1 MKKYISIFILIFA
14 SLFLYGHPKPT
25 QLPMAISHET
35 VRADSAHGFD
45 VLHYDITMEIDE
57 INEFISG
64 SVEALVEADEV
75 ISEIS
80 YELENMSVDN
90 VLLNGSPA
98 NYDYSNNLITI
109 QLGTMNPGDVFNT
122 QVEYSGNPLWNGLG
136 MFFNPSYVFT
146 ISDPNASRYWWPC
159 YDHPWDKAIVDLHI
173 TARDDWLVA
182 SNGIRISIIDN
193 FNGTKTHNWQ
203 GYNPMTTFLVSV
215 VARNFVELNGNFG
228 AIPIQNFVPPG
239 MVANATE
246 DFSNLPIM
254 MQIYS
259 DLYGDY
265 PFEKYGNAVTNFATY
280 AAMEHQTMVT
290 MTNNWITGNHT
301 YETGIAHELA
311 HQWFGNCLTP
321 LTWADVWLSEG
332 FATYSEATYM
342 QAWQGFEAMVN
353 YIESSFHNYYI
364 NWAGSTPYTI
374 YDPPNPNM
382 YFTPV
387 TYEKAA
393 SVLHMLRLIMG
404 DETFFNTLQTYFT
417 QYYNSNVISTEFQ
430 EVCENVSGLDLEQFF
445 QQWIFQPGLPS
456 MEYTYFIN
464 AGAATTEIMTYVQ
477 TTSNS
482 STDFYIHVPIHI
494 NYDTYHD
501 SILVE
506 GTPLAPLQTIS
517 LITSPD
523 YESFEFDPHHWVLS
537 RSNTFR
543 ACEINNA
550 YPADNKVIVYW
561 NEFWEEIGVDG
572 YNLYRSTTPTGTFEQ
587 INTTLITDNS
597 FIDES
602 VTNGITYYYRLKA
615 VKDTNFETPFS
626 DICEA
631 TPMEFPLD
639 QGILVI
645 DETNDNNGT
654 QGNPDDI
661 MVDEFYDTV
670 LNVDFT
676 AYDYNDEGVPALDLL
691 VNYSTIIWH
700 DDDMFVNH
708 IDDNINNLGSYLAG
722 GGNLIISGWKTAS
735 EIPDFFKSDFLDCYE
750 TQLIS
755 QWEFTGATSSQY
767 SNLALDPDKVNPVF
781 NGTLPYVSIFPTAEN
796 GIYEFDGTAG
806 SQFIGEL
813 CALKDLPD
821 GTFVLLGFPLFFFY
835 EDGVEAFFDQL
846 LDEIGETGV
855 EENIILPDCFYSFF
869 YPNPFNPSSTI
880 EFNLPEENVVS
891 LNIFNIK
898 GQKVRTL
905 IDEQKPAGKHT
916 TVWNGKN
923 SSGQPVSSGVY
934 FYVLKAGTYG
944 KTEKMI
950 LLK

>member
-1 MKKYISIFILIFA
+1 MKKHIFIFILIFA
-14 SLFLYGHPKPT
+14 SLFLYSHPKPT
-25 QLPMAISHET
+25 QLPMGITHET

-57 INEFISG
+57 VNEFISG
-64 SVEALVEADEV
+64 SVEAIVEADEV

-80 YELENMSVDN
+80 YELEDMSVDN

-98 NYDYSNNLITI
+98 TYDYSNNLITI
-109 QLGTMNPGDVFNT
+109 QLDTMNPGDVFTT
-122 QVEYSGNPLWNGLG
+122 QVDYSGNPTWNGLG
-136 MFFNPSYVFT
+136 MFFNPNYVFT
-146 ISDPNASRYWWPC
+146 ISDPNASRFWWPC

-173 TARDDWLVA
+173 TTREDWDA
-182 SNGIRISIIDN
+182 ACNGLRTSIVN
-193 FNGTKTHNWQ
+193 NPNGTRTHNWE
-203 GYNPMTTFLVSV
+203 GYNPMATYLVSV
-215 VARNFVELNGNFG
+215 VARNFVELNYNFG
-228 AIPIQNFVPPG
+228 AIPIQNFVPPSY
-239 MVANATE
+239 VTNATE
-246 DFSNLPIM
+246 DFSNLPFM
-254 MQIYS
+254 MEVFS
-259 DLYGDY
+259 DLYGFY

-280 AAMEHQTMVT
+280 AAMEHQTMST
-290 MTNNWITGNHT
+290 ITTNWITGNHT
-301 YETGIAHELA
+301 YETEIAHELA

-332 FATYSEATYM
+332 FATYSEAVYT
-342 QAWQGFEAMVN
+342 QAWQGFEAMIN
-353 YIESSFHNYYI
+353 YIESNFHNYYI

-393 SVLHMLRLIMG
+393 SVLHMLRLMVG
-404 DETFFNTLQTYFT
+404 DEVFFDILQTYFIE
-417 QYYNSNVISTEFQ
+417 YYNGNVIISEFQ
-430 EVCENVSGLDLEQFF
+430 EICEQVSGLDLEQFF

-477 TTSNS
+477 TFSNCE
-482 STDFYIHVPIHI
+482 TEFFLHVPIHI
-494 NYDTYHD
+494 NYETFHD

-506 GTPLAPLQTIS
+506 GTPLTPLQTIF

-572 YNLYRSTTPTGTFEQ
+572 YNLYRSTTPTGIFEQ

-597 FIDES
+597 FIDEN
-602 VTNGITYYYRLKA
+602 VTNGNTYYYRLKA
-615 VKDTNFETPFS
+615 VMNADFETPFS
-626 DICEA
+626 DIYEA

-645 DETNDNNGT
+645 DETNDGNGT

-661 MVDEFYDTV
+661 MVDEFYDNI

-676 AYDYNDEGVPALDLL
+676 SYDYNDEGVPALDFI

-700 DDDMFVNH
+700 DDDFSVHH
-708 IDDNINNLGSYLAG
+708 IDDNINSLGSYLAG

-735 EIPDFFKSDFLDCYE
+735 EIPDFFKSDFLNCYE

-755 QWEFTGATSSQY
+755 QWEFTGATSTQY
-767 SNLALDPDKVNPVF
+767 SNLALDPDKVNPAF
-781 NGTLPYVSIFPTAEN
+781 NGTLPYVSIFPAAEN

-806 SQFIGEL
+806 SQFIGEV
-813 CALKDLPD
+813 CALKNQPD

-855 EENIILPDCFYSFF
+855 QENIILPDGFYSFF
-869 YPNPFNPSSTI
+869 YPNPFNPSTTI
-880 EFNLPEENVVS
+880 EFNIPEETVVF
-891 LNIFNIK
+891 LNIYNIK

-905 IDEQKPAGKHT
+905 IDKRKQAGKHT
-916 TVWNGKN
+916 TIWNGKN
-923 SSGQPVSSGVY
+923 NSCKPVSSGVY
-934 FYVLKAGTYG
+934 FYNLKAGTYE